1 MREKLPAS
9 AARSCPGIISLSHP
23 RRAVCHEKSTSEIL
37 IVALAPMAC
46 RARGSFR
53 ASGCRTRMFR
63 LPQRRHQKRGSRL
76 AGKPPC
82 PASPQ
87 KSPNPIGVDGSFRY
101 RARLSFHTPARTRAW
116 RHSLTVKPS
125 DVNVIYIYT
134 ARRFNAMGLLF
145 CILGLVWWFP
155 IGLVILAAFVISRPS
170 GLGTARSSL
179 GASRA
184 AVGVQ
189 LGADGKAGC
198 QTDHATGA
206 AAAPQVGSSKH
217 PVAVKRLTITAPRHC
232 AVSKTS
238 NATSRNFYS
247 DSAPPRIAPN

>member
-1 MREKLPAS
+1 
-9 AARSCPGIISLSHP
+9 
-23 RRAVCHEKSTSEIL
+23 
-37 IVALAPMAC
+37 
-46 RARGSFR
+46 
-53 ASGCRTRMFR
+53 
-63 LPQRRHQKRGSRL
+63 
-76 AGKPPC
+76 
-82 PASPQ
+82 
-87 KSPNPIGVDGSFRY
+87 
-101 RARLSFHTPARTRAW
+101 
-116 RHSLTVKPS
+116 
-125 DVNVIYIYT
+125 
-134 ARRFNAMGLLF
+134 MGLLF

-155 IGLVILAAFVISRPS
+155 IGLVILAAFVISRAIGAWHRPQFA
-170 GLGTARSSL
+170 G

-247 DSAPPRIAPN
+247 NSALPRIAPN